1 MFLCR
6 CRKAK
11 RYKMLRRI
19 FEKRDVIE
27 RPISDK
33 LDISGWD
40 LRKALSLYRKSNPP
54 LLEWL
59 QFHIEWVRYS
69 NFSNYLLHIVSV
81 LCLFLSM
88 FGDERLDT
96 SEEMLDKYIRS
107 LNVIDAPF
115 YIRSLFARNFL
126 SIKEAY
132 RSA

>member
-1 MFLCR
+1 
-6 CRKAK
+6 
-11 RYKMLRRI
+11 MLRRI